1 MEEVEL
7 GLAQVRESDSV
18 AVEVATRQEVDK
30 GLVEVVR
37 NVAREALRL
46 HI

>member
-7 GLAQVRESDSV
+7 GLAQVGESDSV
-18 AVEVATRQEVDK
+18 AVEVTTWQEVDK

-37 NVAREALRL
+37 LHAREALRL

>member
-7 GLAQVRESDSV
+7 GLAQERESDCV
-18 AVEVATRQEVDK
+18 AVEVATRQKVDE

>member
-7 GLAQVRESDSV
+7 GLSQVGEADSV

-30 GLVEVVR
+30 GLVEVIR

>member
-7 GLAQVRESDSV
+7 GLAQVGEPDSV
-18 AVEVATRQEVDK
+18 AVEVAARQEVDK

-37 NVAREALRL
+37 NVRE
-46 HI
+46 

>member
-7 GLAQVRESDSV
+7 GLAQVGESDSV
-18 AVEVATRQEVDK
+18 TVEVATRQEVDK

>member
-37 NVAREALRL
+37 NVAREALGL